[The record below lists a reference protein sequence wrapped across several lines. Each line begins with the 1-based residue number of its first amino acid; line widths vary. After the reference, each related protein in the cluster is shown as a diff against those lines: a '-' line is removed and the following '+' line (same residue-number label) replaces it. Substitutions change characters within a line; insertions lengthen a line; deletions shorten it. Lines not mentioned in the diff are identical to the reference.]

1 MMQGQKSEKRI
12 YGNGRAGACGDSG
25 GSRRRYLLY
34 MLCAAVSTVMN
45 LGSQAVIKNIFG
57 GTGPAG
63 ADPDAAA
70 FSSGGFVSCAV
81 STAIFG
87 LQLSFVIQLLT
98 GTGLG
103 LVSKFLLDK
112 FLVFK
117 DSYKGLGKT
126 VRQLLFYSLLAVIT
140 TLVFWGFEIGFR
152 FLFSFPY
159 ADITGG
165 LIGLIIGY
173 TIKYYL
179 DRRFIFR

>member
-1 MMQGQKSEKRI
+1 MMQGRRSDTNVI
-12 YGNGRAGACGDSG
+12 VNGRAGKEAGTAK
-25 GSRRRYLLY
+25 RRYLLY

-45 LGSQAVIKNIFG
+45 LGSQALVKIVFRH
-57 GTGPAG
+57 
-63 ADPDAAA
+63 ADPPSGEAAGRGIA
-70 FSSGGFVSCAV
+70 AV
-81 STAIFG
+81 AASVTLFG
-87 LQLSFVIQLLT
+87 LPLSFIIQLAV

-103 LVSKFLLDK
+103 LISKFLLDK

-117 DSYKGLGKT
+117 DSYQGLGKT

-140 TLVFWGFEIGFR
+140 TLVFWGFEVGFR
-152 FLFSFPY
+152 LAFSFPY
-159 ADITGG
+159 ADIAGG